1 MQPHV
6 RSRSESACL
15 PPAWPV
21 FGNRGESR
29 ERPIMA
35 DPVQNMDRA
44 FEFYIIL
51 DEIEDSAARDQGR
64 ERRCVCRRAP
74 EQIQPDYSS
83 GILAGGST
91 FEYQKASPAIVANVN
106 RLREIARRHGVSLK
120 AAALQFSL
128 THPAAGR
135 GHSCGQPAGTRF
147 AEDHAALAESIHAD
161 FWHELQ
167 NEKLIDPHGSTAE
180 KRPIMKERPPDE

>member
-1 MQPHV
+1 MNGRLWPTQCRTWTEPSSFTSSST
-6 RSRSESACL
+6 RSRTRPL
-15 PPAWPV
+15 
-21 FGNRGESR
+21 GIRGENAGVFAAG
-29 ERPIMA
+29 RP
-35 DPVQNMDRA
+35 NK
-44 FEFYIIL
+44 
-51 DEIEDSAARDQGR
+51 
-64 ERRCVCRRAP
+64 
-74 EQIQPDYSS
+74 IQPDYSS